1 MAKRLIEGKVLDFGV
16 APLYDDPENK
26 NSFFIHIENGKPPK
40 VWGVGI
46 REALENN
53 PEIEIGSHVSLVE
66 LGSQDVSIPAPT
78 PENPSGIKTVKKNI
92 WAISEI
98 EPIVDLTN
106 SIELDDSPNLD
117 KITPPS
123 EPTRSE
129 KIEDLSKKV
138 TDLVKASP
146 SPVGD
151 TDIRHAITE
160 EIAKDYPDTI
170 KEAYQYRLKN
180 AYGTNQTMHFYSND
194 NPSIVAFED
203 RTKGLHTSLQDPD
216 TIKDMIAVA
225 QGKGW
230 SSLKLRGTPEFK
242 QRAWLEATLLGME
255 TKGYVPTEADLAQLQ
270 AEQKA
275 RTKNEIVN
283 RDAKEVEASEPIATA
298 QYDLATD
305 VGRDN
310 QLFVSH
316 AQHSGYTVANLTN
329 NETGLP
335 YELQMATEVSN
346 NRGKHNLNLFST
358 YDDEGKHTGEYNLTI
373 TNDGAVEPQRM
384 SFESLEEAIGAF
396 DGYAYR
402 IQQDTT
408 IDMPTIERPLDE
420 VAISTPTAELNT
432 DEVLDSPNPE
442 SSINALADS
451 DLSKDSQYLL
461 SQVEKENFT
470 YEAFQTKDGYEL
482 VVSSNI
488 NTTKNNYSVNMY
500 STYDSLE
507 QGQNA
512 NGEYVLSLL
521 NNDTREHQT
530 YNFAEIEQL
539 MDAMKQRTDELT
551 FDLPTKPFANPVI
564 EPTTTPTNS
573 IEPETAPVIDTPV
586 VDTTPPAFE
595 FSATDISAS
604 REQYYNAIATDVQNA
619 LGVTY
624 DEART
629 VVENDFFDMPRKFD
643 IALSTLTS
651 DEYLSDNSEN
661 ILTQRYHDAIR
672 ASYEQIPVREANHNE
687 AMERLGFDDID
698 YADYDYP
705 ASEMTVEDEQY
716 DADLQAY
723 EDGYVARAEA
733 QDERSLAEFEARM
746 RATDHALENIPDE
759 ELQRDMDLLDT
770 PTGSPTF
777 SDDALDY
784 ITDAQVEQV
793 MDAKVAGY
801 DANEARFAEID
812 AYETEQQRL
821 AETQDE
827 RELGEQ
833 AMAVPNTEPE
843 IFETLTD
850 AMKTYRDNPN
860 VDQSISDRE
869 LFDIEMQMR
878 FDIEN
883 ELNEMGVNFSNEDI
897 EVTVSENFE
906 NEVAKY
912 IASIDQ
918 SQTVEADNRI
928 AQNGQEAPSL
938 ADEVNQDNAEIIDA
952 YAHNLRVDITQRF
965 RVLPDEQQQAIL
977 GDYDKGIEALF
988 DGKDKADIS
997 VQEVLDVLNDSD
1009 VVHDAWQKASDNDHQ
1024 NILAT
1029 ADAFYSDPVLSQKM
1043 ASGERITEA
1052 DLQGFDDRE
1061 HAKMVNE
1068 TIEYAEANR
1077 KLDSVSYTDNL
1088 DKGDTLAEQYR
1099 HVSGVNQDISDDE
1112 LKQIERDLE
1121 IIGAE
1126 KIFDG
1131 ELGDKPFQLLSE
1143 AEQNDLIADYVQDNF
1158 ISYTDDFIVERDL
1171 TAKGLT
1177 YNEINELKENLIK
1190 QSIEQLPENASDAT
1204 RNQWANMKLPDVAD
1218 GYIEKVSQQLEAITQ
1233 TDDYKKVANAL
1244 DYASSQSDYKGEPLA
1259 GRDDNNV
1266 MARLNLMVEVRSKL
1280 DSAIQSNIRENQ
1292 PIDDRFILV
1301 EARKAIETMDLN
1313 NLTDNQRIAFKQEF
1327 ENSVAGREAPSEIES
1342 MIQDY
1347 RASDIGRQS
1356 NLDNETLTNIA
1367 EAVYSRAEQDLRE
1380 EFNVAQP
1387 SREAVMKEIE
1397 KYGSFEQAVSE
1408 QVGRYQ
1414 DESHLSEQSKRE
1426 DIDNLKQSL
1435 GQSKDFDANTQ
1446 IGLQTLKNVI
1456 DAMPDGDKKTKA
1468 IEAFSALN
1476 PTAQQQAQIPQIVV
1490 NKMPS
1495 VEVQATT
1502 QGNQDRGL

>member
-16 APLYDDPENK
+16 APLYDDPKNK

-53 PEIEIGSHVSLVE
+53 PEIKIGSHVSLVE
-66 LGSQDVSIPAPT
+66 LGSQDVSVPAPT

-98 EPIVDLTN
+98 EPVVDLTN

-117 KITPPS
+117 KITPPA

-129 KIEDLSKKV
+129 KIDDLSKKV
-138 TDLVKASP
+138 TDLVKASR

-170 KEAYQYRLKN
+170 KQAYQYRLKN

-194 NPSIVAFED
+194 NPSVVAFED
-203 RTKGLHTSLQDPD
+203 RTKGLHTSSQDPD

-255 TKGYVPTEADLAQLQ
+255 TKGYVPTEADLAQLA
-270 AEQKA
+270 AEQQA

-310 QLFVSH
+310 QLLVSH
-316 AQHSGYTVANLTN
+316 AQHSGYTVANLNN

-335 YELQMATEVSN
+335 YELQMVAEVSN
-346 NRGKHNLNLFST
+346 NRGKHTLNLFST

-373 TNDGAVEPQRM
+373 TNDRAVEPQRM

-420 VAISTPTAELNT
+420 VAISTPTADLGT

-442 SSINALADS
+442 SAINALADS
-451 DLSKDSQYLL
+451 DLSKDNQYLL
-461 SQVEKENFT
+461 SQVENENFT

-482 VVSSNI
+482 VVSSSI
-488 NTTKNNYSVNMY
+488 DTTKNNYSVNMY

-530 YNFAEIEQL
+530 YNFAKIEQL

-551 FDLPTKPFANPVI
+551 FDLPTKPFAHPTI
-564 EPTTTPTNS
+564 EPSTALLNS
-573 IEPETAPVIDTPV
+573 IEPENAPVIDAPV

-595 FSATDISAS
+595 FNATDVNAS
-604 REQYYNAIATDVQNA
+604 REQYYNEITTDVQNA
-619 LGVTY
+619 LGMTY

-629 VVENDFFDMPRKFD
+629 VVENDFFNMPRKFD
-643 IALSTLTS
+643 IALSTLTA

-705 ASEMTVEDEQY
+705 ASELTVEDEQY

-723 EDGYVARAEA
+723 EDGYIARAEA

-746 RATDHALENIPDE
+746 RETDHALENIPDE

-784 ITDAQVEQV
+784 ITDAQVERV
-793 MDAKVAGY
+793 TDAKVADY

-833 AMAVPNTEPE
+833 AMAVPT
-843 IFETLTD
+843 
-850 AMKTYRDNPN
+850 
-860 VDQSISDRE
+860 
-869 LFDIEMQMR
+869 
-878 FDIEN
+878 
-883 ELNEMGVNFSNEDI
+883 
-897 EVTVSENFE
+897 TVSENFE

-912 IASIDQ
+912 IASVDQ

-928 AQNGQEAPSL
+928 AQNGQETPSL
-938 ADEVNQDNAEIIDA
+938 ADEVSQDNAEIIDVI
-952 YAHNLRVDITQRF
+952 AHNLRADISQRF

-997 VQEVLDVLNDSD
+997 VQDVLDVLNNSD
-1009 VVHDAWQKASDNDHQ
+1009 VVHDIWQNLSNDDRE
-1024 NILAT
+1024 NVLAL
-1029 ADAFYSDPVLSQKM
+1029 ADAFGRDPAISQRL
-1043 ASGERITEA
+1043 ANDERITEA

-1088 DKGDTLAEQYR
+1088 DKGNTLAEQYR
-1099 HVSGVNQDISDDE
+1099 HVFGANQDISDDE

-1121 IIGAE
+1121 TIGAE

-1158 ISYTDDFIVERDL
+1158 LSYTDDFIVERDL
-1171 TAKGLT
+1171 TAKGFT

-1204 RNQWANMKLPDVAD
+1204 RNQWANMKLPEVAD
-1218 GYIEKVSQQLEAITQ
+1218 GYIEKVNQQVEAITQ

-1292 PIDDRFILV
+1292 PIDDRFILT
-1301 EARKAIETMDLN
+1301 EARKAIETMDLK

-1414 DESHLSEQSKRE
+1414 HESHLSEQSKRE

-1435 GQSKDFDANTQ
+1435 GQSKDFDTNTQ

-1456 DAMPDGDKKTKA
+1456 DAMPDGEKKIKA

-1476 PTAQQQAQIPQIVV
+1476 PTAQQQAQMPQIVV
-1490 NKMPS
+1490 NKTPS
-1495 VEVQATT
+1495 VEVQAAT